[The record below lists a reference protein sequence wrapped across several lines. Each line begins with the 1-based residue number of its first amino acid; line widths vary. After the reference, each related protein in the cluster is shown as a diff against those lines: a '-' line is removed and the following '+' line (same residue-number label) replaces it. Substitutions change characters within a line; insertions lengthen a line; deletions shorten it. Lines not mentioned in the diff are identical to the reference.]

1 MYPADTIGCYLYISL
16 YRVMSAGT
24 LYSQI
29 AEVLRSRIAQNM
41 WRQGDRLPSEGQLCE
56 EFGVSSITMRRA
68 VATLVAEGLL
78 VRLQGKGTFVSS
90 DHAIV
95 QGPPELTSFTQ
106 DMRARGWR
114 ASARM
119 LALRT
124 ERASGGIA
132 TKLGLSS
139 GALVSII
146 TRVRLADGLPVAI
159 QTTHLPALLFPGLEK
174 HDFSR
179 ESLYEVLERA
189 YGVKPAHA
197 TEVYHASKITPDE
210 AAQLEVEPDTSAFR
224 VERVTSDST
233 DRRIE
238 LVDSVI
244 RGDRW
249 TLVLRLSASR
259 QWFR

>member
-1 MYPADTIGCYLYISL
+1 
-16 YRVMSAGT
+16 MSVGT
-24 LYSQI
+24 LYSQT
-29 AEVLRSRIAQNM
+29 AEVLRSRIAQNV
-41 WRQGDRLPSEGQLCE
+41 WKQGDRLPSEAQLCE

-95 QGPPELTSFTQ
+95 QGPPQLTSFTQ

-114 ASARM
+114 ASARV
-119 LALRT
+119 LALLT
-124 ERASGGIA
+124 ERASGRIA

-139 GALVSII
+139 GALVWVIS
-146 TRVRLADGLPVAI
+146 RVRLADGLPVAI
-159 QTTHLPALLFPGLEK
+159 QTSHLPALLFPGLDRY
-174 HDFSR
+174 DFGR
-179 ESLYEVLERA
+179 ESLYDVFERV
-189 YGVKPAHA
+189 YGIKPAHA
-197 TEVYHASKITPDE
+197 TEIYHVSKITPAD
-210 AAQLEVEPDTSAFR
+210 AARLEVEEDSPAFR
-224 VERVTSDST
+224 VERVASDST
-233 DRRIE
+233 GRRIE

-259 QWFR
+259 QAPR